1 MKDINSYIVWTAIIT
16 PMNADSSVDYESL
29 GNVLREQE
37 AAGNGITLLGSTG
50 EALNIDEAERGQI
63 LDFTFAQNL
72 SVPIMVGVGGIN
84 IHLQTKW
91 IEHLNQQ
98 AGISSYL
105 LVVPPYAKPGVH
117 GQYQWFKTFLDLAKK
132 PCVIYNVP
140 SRTAKKLEFET
151 VKMLLGHPNFWAIKE
166 ASGSLDDFKKF
177 VEVAPSIHMLSG
189 EDATLAEQ
197 CKLGCKGVISVV
209 SNAWPVA
216 AHEWAKQCVAGT
228 LSDTEV
234 WPQAVAAIF
243 SASSPVPT
251 KALLHD
257 QARIKTP
264 QVRLPLSSQD
274 MPDIEIVRKANIAIT
289 TWLNQTKNL
298 VA

>member
-1 MKDINSYIVWTAIIT
+1 MEDLNSYIVWTAIIT

-29 GNVLREQE
+29 GALLKEQE

-50 EALNIDEAERGQI
+50 EALNIDESERKEI
-63 LDFTFAQNL
+63 LSYTLGLNL
-72 SVPIMVGVGGIN
+72 SVPLMVGVGGIN
-84 IHLQTKW
+84 IHLQTEW
-91 IEHLNQQ
+91 IEHLNAQE
-98 AGISSYL
+98 GIAAYL

-117 GQYQWFKTFLDLAKK
+117 GQYEWFKALLDLAKR
-132 PCVIYNVP
+132 PCVLYNVP
-140 SRTAKKLEFET
+140 SRTSKKLEFET
-151 VKMLLGHPNFWAIKE
+151 VKMLLDHPNFWAIKE
-166 ASGSLDDFKKF
+166 ASGSLDDFRQF
-177 VEVAPSIHMLSG
+177 VAIAPDIHMLSG

-216 AHEWAKQCVAGT
+216 AHEWAQQCVAGT
-228 LSDTEV
+228 LTDTQV
-234 WPQAVAAIF
+234 WQQAVAAIF

-257 QARIKTP
+257 QGRIQTP

-274 MPDIEIVRKANIAIT
+274 MSNIEIVRQANTSIEA
-289 TWLNQTKNL
+289 WLAAQK
-298 VA
+298 

>member
-1 MKDINSYIVWTAIIT
+1 MKDPDSYIVWTAIIT
-16 PMNADSSVDYESL
+16 PMNADGSVDYESL
-29 GNVLREQE
+29 GRLLREQE
-37 AAGNGITLLGSTG
+37 NAGNGITLLGSTG
-50 EALNIDEAERGQI
+50 EALNIDEAERKEI
-63 LDFTFAQNL
+63 LNYALGLNL

-84 IHLQTKW
+84 IHLQTEW

-117 GQYQWFKTFLDLAKK
+117 GQYEWFKTLLDLAKK
-132 PCVIYNVP
+132 PCVLYNVP
-140 SRTAKKLEFET
+140 SRTCKKLEFET

-166 ASGSLDDFKKF
+166 ASGSLDDFKRF
-177 VEVAPSIHMLSG
+177 VEVAPNIHMLSG
-189 EDATLAEQ
+189 EDATLPEQ

-209 SNAWPVA
+209 SNAWPAA
-216 AHEWAKQCVAGT
+216 AHEWAQQCVAGT

-234 WPQAVAAIF
+234 WSSAVAAIF

-257 QARIKTP
+257 QGRIKTP
-264 QVRLPLSSQD
+264 EVRLPLSSQD
-274 MPDIEIVRKANIAIT
+274 MPDIEIVRQANTAIE
-289 TWLNQTKNL
+289 TWFAKQ
-298 VA
+298 A